1 MPFIRR
7 RRSRVSTEP
16 GPRVD
21 RPRLAEL
28 RRFER
33 HAAIRFRDVSLLN
46 LALCHR
52 SFAHEAGSGML
63 ANNEKLEFL
72 GDAVLGLAI
81 SDELYATSGRR
92 TEGELARIKSFVVSE
107 DTLYDWAT
115 QLRLQDFVLI
125 GRGEELSGGRG
136 KKAIVA
142 DAMEAIIGAYFL
154 DAGRRSGA
162 GVRAASPPGGD
173 SSSAEQHPSAGLQDP
188 AAGAGSETLSFLPAL
203 PSGSP
208 GGARSRPDLLDR
220 GKAQRHIYGPGS
232 GKNKKE
238 AEQEA
243 ASHAYAALNDSD
255 SSTASPSG
263 AAGGSSD
270 RPGARS
276 FLSAG
281 SRPIEPGYPSR
292 LAQTS
297 AWRCPGRSGCGAALQ
312 S

>member
-7 RRSRVSTEP
+7 RRSRGSTEP

-21 RPRLAEL
+21 RARLAEL

-33 HAAIRFRDVSLLN
+33 QAAIRFRDVSLLN

-52 SFAHEAGSGML
+52 SFSHEAGPGVL

-72 GDAVLGLAI
+72 GDALLGLAI

-115 QLRLQDFVLI
+115 QLCLQDYVLI
-125 GRGEELSGGRG
+125 GRGEERSGGRG
-136 KKAIVA
+136 KKAIMA
-142 DAMEAIIGAYFL
+142 DAMEAIIGAYYL
-154 DAGRRSGA
+154 DAGGAAAQEFVLRHLRAEINRVLSNTHRQDFKTLLQELAQKRYRSYPRYRV
-162 GVRAASPPGGD
+162 VRQEG
-173 SSSAEQHPSAGLQDP
+173 
-188 AAGAGSETLSFLPAL
+188 
-203 PSGSP
+203 
-208 GGARSRPDLLDR
+208 PDHDRTFWIEVRLD
-220 GKAQRHIYGPGS
+220 GHVYGPGS

-243 ASHAYAALNDSD
+243 AAYAYAALNDSD
-255 SSTASPSG
+255 SAT
-263 AAGGSSD
+263 D
-270 RPGARS
+270 RPLRAV
-276 FLSAG
+276 
-281 SRPIEPGYPSR
+281 
-292 LAQTS
+292 
-297 AWRCPGRSGCGAALQ
+297 SGGNRRTRHAD